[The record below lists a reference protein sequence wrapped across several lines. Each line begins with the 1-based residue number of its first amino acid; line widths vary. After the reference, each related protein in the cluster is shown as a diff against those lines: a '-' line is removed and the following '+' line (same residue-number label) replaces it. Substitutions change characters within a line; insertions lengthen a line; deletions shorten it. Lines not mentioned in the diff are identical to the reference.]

1 MLLLIYRDGASL
13 CGIFLAVHNAIQ
25 QLKMDDGVDVFTTV
39 RQLQIRRPELC
50 GNVVSLYKG
59 YPRSNAKL
67 LFLCM
72 TSFFVFVYWLC
83 SFAFSFSFLSRR
95 ISLYSGKYSQ
105 IPSINIFFFYFSL
118 KMSHHNVILYC
129 SFFLIVCK

>member
-25 QLKMDDGVDVFTTV
+25 QLEMDDGVDVFTTV

-72 TSFFVFVYWLC
+72 TSFFLFIGFVRLL
-83 SFAFSFSFLSRR
+83 FFLFSLSEDKFIFRQIFSDT
-95 ISLYSGKYSQ
+95 IYKY
-105 IPSINIFFFYFSL
+105 FFYFSL

-129 SFFLIVCK
+129 SYF